1 MSLTMGE
8 KIKVLLNRKD
18 MSVQDLAELLGQSRQ
33 NINTKLKKD
42 NFNEQ
47 DLRKIA
53 TVLEV
58 EFEGFF
64 FLKNGDKI

>member
-1 MSLTMGE
+1 MSLTTGE
-8 KIKVLLNRKD
+8 KIKVLFNRKD
-18 MSVQDLAELLGQSRQ
+18 MSVQDLAELLGQSRK

-42 NFNEQ
+42 NFSEQ

-53 TVLEV
+53 NVLGV

>member
-8 KIKVLLNRKD
+8 KIKVLLNRKS

-42 NFNEQ
+42 NFSEQ
-47 DLRKIA
+47 DLKKIA
-53 TVLEV
+53 DVLEV

>member
-42 NFNEQ
+42 NFSEH

-53 TVLEV
+53 NVLEV

>member
-42 NFNEQ
+42 NFSEQ

-53 TVLEV
+53 NVLEV
-58 EFEGFF
+58 KFEGFF

>member
-8 KIKVLLNRKD
+8 KIKVLLHRKN

-42 NFNEQ
+42 NFSEQ
-47 DLRKIA
+47 DLKKIA
-53 TVLEV
+53 EVLEV

-64 FLKNGDKI
+64 FLKNGEKI

>member
-1 MSLTMGE
+1 
-8 KIKVLLNRKD
+8 

-33 NINTKLKKD
+33 NINTKLKKE
-42 NFNEQ
+42 NFSEQ
-47 DLRKIA
+47 DLRKISN
-53 TVLEV
+53 VLEV

>member
-1 MSLTMGE
+1 MGE
-8 KIKVLLNRKD
+8 KIKVLLNRKS

-42 NFNEQ
+42 NFSEQ
-47 DLRKIA
+47 DLKKIA
-53 TVLEV
+53 EVLEV

-64 FLKNGDKI
+64 FLKSGEKI

>member
-1 MSLTMGE
+1 
-8 KIKVLLNRKD
+8 

-42 NFNEQ
+42 NFSEQ
-47 DLRKIA
+47 DLKKIA
-53 TVLEV
+53 EVLEV

-64 FLKNGDKI
+64 FLKNGEKI

>member
-8 KIKVLLNRKD
+8 KIKVLLNRKS

-42 NFNEQ
+42 NFSEQ
-47 DLRKIA
+47 DLKKIA
-53 TVLEV
+53 EVLEV

-64 FLKNGDKI
+64 FLKNGEKI

>member
-1 MSLTMGE
+1 MGE
-8 KIKVLLNRKD
+8 KIKVLLHRKN

-42 NFNEQ
+42 NFSEQ
-47 DLRKIA
+47 DLKKIA
-53 TVLEV
+53 EVLEV

-64 FLKNGDKI
+64 FLKNGEKI

>member
-1 MSLTMGE
+1 MTLTMGE

-18 MSVQDLAELLGQSRQ
+18 MSVQDLAELLEQSRQ
-33 NINTKLKKD
+33 NINAKLKKD

-53 TVLEV
+53 SVLDV

-64 FLKNGDKI
+64 FLKNGNKI

>member
-1 MSLTMGE
+1 M
-8 KIKVLLNRKD
+8 KVLLNRKD

-33 NINTKLKKD
+33 NINTKLKKE
-42 NFNEQ
+42 NFSEQ
-47 DLRKIA
+47 DLRKISN
-53 TVLEV
+53 VLEV

>member
-1 MSLTMGE
+1 MALTMGE
-8 KIKVLLNRKD
+8 KIKVLLSRKN

-42 NFNEQ
+42 NFSEQ

-53 TVLEV
+53 DVLDV

>member
-1 MSLTMGE
+1 MGE
-8 KIKVLLNRKD
+8 KIKVLLNRKS

-42 NFNEQ
+42 NFSEQ

-53 TVLEV
+53 EVLEV

>member
-1 MSLTMGE
+1 MTMGE
-8 KIKVLLNRKD
+8 KIKVLLNRKS

-42 NFNEQ
+42 NFSEQ
-47 DLRKIA
+47 DLKKIA
-53 TVLEV
+53 DVLEV

>member
-8 KIKVLLNRKD
+8 KIKVLLNQKD

-42 NFNEQ
+42 NFSEQ

-53 TVLEV
+53 NVLAV